1 MNSTAGLQ
9 EPPDA
14 LVSSARYDPAL
25 LDVPKNSLTEPPSAP
40 TPYLLLPYHLQ
51 RLATAAEAF
60 GWTSAEDALRGESGA
75 AMMRKEMDRAVKEW
89 DEGTKGESDIPLKVS
104 DFVLLLKLI
113 RPQLTAPSSRLQ
125 LRLLLDVTGRLTVEA
140 APTPPLLVS
149 NMFNNALATPTT
161 LQTLSNVPRST
172 FSFVTVH
179 LDPIPTPPSPLTAF
193 KTTSRDHYLAS
204 RLRVGLGKGYTSPHE
219 VLLFNR
225 SDEATECSISNIAFW
240 REGEWIT
247 PREEAGG
254 LPGVMRRW
262 LMEQGRWKEGTV
274 KRCEVVKGEWVLLSN
289 GVKGCIIGRIK
300 E

>member
-14 LVSSARYDPAL
+14 LVSSVRYDPAL
-25 LDVPKNSLTEPPSAP
+25 LDVPKNSLTDPPSTP
-40 TPYLLLPYHLQ
+40 SPYLLLSYHHE

-60 GWTSAEDALRGESGA
+60 GWTSAEECLRGESGA

-89 DEGTKGESDIPLKVS
+89 EESGKGEKDV
-104 DFVLLLKLI
+104 
-113 RPQLTAPSSRLQ
+113 PSK
-125 LRLLLDVTGRLTVEA
+125 LRLLVNVEGKLTVEV
-140 APTPPLLVS
+140 APTPPLLVP

-161 LQTLSNVPRST
+161 LQTLAAAPNST
-172 FSFVTVH
+172 FSFVSVH
-179 LDPIPTPPSPLTAF
+179 LDPIPTPASPLTAY

-204 RLRVGLGKGYTSPHE
+204 RLRVGHGKGYTSPHE

-225 SDEATECSISNIAFW
+225 SHEAMECSISNVAFW
-240 REGEWIT
+240 REGGWVT

-254 LPGVMRRW
+254 LRGVMRRW
-262 LMEQGRWKEGTV
+262 LIEQGRWKEGTV
-274 KRCEVVKGEWVLLSN
+274 KRGDVVKGEWVLLSN
-289 GVKGCIIGRIK
+289 GLKGCFVGRIK